1 MATNTEKLTPLNI
14 ALRPAEGRGGLEW
27 LGQRIA
33 PQLAFRRADGKHF
46 GDQAPFLTK
55 VAHSPARVT
64 NVTFISTHR
73 DCAVMTCLVTDNS
86 KGTAK
91 IITAF
96 ASLCYRGDDFPAEFE
111 ARLAVE

>member
-64 NVTFISTHR
+64 NVTFISTHG

-91 IITAF
+91 IYH
-96 ASLCYRGDDFPAEFE
+96 SL
-111 ARLAVE
+111 RLFVLQGR